1 MIPKVFFHAKN
12 RKHRGKI
19 LKAHD
24 KKRQFGKYKA
34 GALQYTLFI
43 SVIITLLLATFISLS
58 YLQQTVGIQLQF
70 FREVVQA
77 TDQSFEQ
84 AVLDELPYET
94 PQHVHL
100 TENEAL
106 ETYLIKRHWG
116 LYDLVFSKSH
126 LKSEVFEKIAL
137 LGGHHP
143 NKPAL
148 YLKDKKQPLVVVGST
163 KITGTAYLPQL
174 GVKTGYMGGKAYQN
188 SKLIYGAWAQS
199 AQTLPKIKKRTYL
212 KNWIKNPV
220 FEASQVFNLE
230 LGSHY
235 TNSFHNKTMRFHSAK
250 EIHLR
255 DISLTGNMAIHSDTL
270 VKIAPSAS
278 LKDILIIAPKIEVS
292 QGVTGSFQAF
302 ASEYIKVD
310 ESCQLNYP
318 TVLLL
323 YEEALK
329 TQEKAPKIQIA
340 QKTTLQGVIAFLS
353 DSQHK
358 SYQSQINLEKEVV
371 VHGEIFSDKNTDSQA
386 QVYGTIYTDGLV
398 AKQFGSIYQNHLYN
412 SRINASALPKSYVG
426 LAFENTKMNVL
437 QWMY

>member
-1 MIPKVFFHAKN
+1 MQRIENHK
-12 RKHRGKI
+12 GKI
-19 LKAHD
+19 LKAYC

-43 SVIITLLLATFISLS
+43 SVTITLLLATFISLS
-58 YLQQTVGIQLQF
+58 YLQQTFGIQLHF

-77 TDQSFEQ
+77 TEQSFEQ
-84 AVLDELPYET
+84 AVLDDLPYET
-94 PQHVHL
+94 RQHVHL

-106 ETYLIKRHWG
+106 ETSLIKRHWG

-126 LKSEVFEKIAL
+126 LKSEAFEKIAL
-137 LGGHHP
+137 LGGNNP

-148 YLKDKKQPLVVVGST
+148 YLKDKKQPLVVVGTT

-188 SKLIYGAWAQS
+188 SKLIYGSWAQS
-199 AQTLPKIKKRTYL
+199 EQTLPKIKKRTYL

-230 LGSHY
+230 LGSQY
-235 TNSFHNKTMRFHSAK
+235 TNSFHNKTMLFHSTK

-255 DISLTGNMAIHSDTL
+255 DISLTGNIAIHSDTL
-270 VKIAPSAS
+270 VKIAQSAS

-292 QGVTGSFQAF
+292 QGSTGSFQAF

-329 TQEKAPKIQIA
+329 TPEKAQKIQIA
-340 QKTTLQGVIAFLS
+340 QKTTLQGVIAYLS

-371 VHGEIFSDKNTDSQA
+371 VHGEIFSDKNIDTQA
-386 QVYGTIYTDGLV
+386 QVYGTIYTDGFA

-412 SRINASALPKSYVG
+412 SRINAIALPKSYVG
-426 LAFENTKMNVL
+426 LAFEDTQMNVL